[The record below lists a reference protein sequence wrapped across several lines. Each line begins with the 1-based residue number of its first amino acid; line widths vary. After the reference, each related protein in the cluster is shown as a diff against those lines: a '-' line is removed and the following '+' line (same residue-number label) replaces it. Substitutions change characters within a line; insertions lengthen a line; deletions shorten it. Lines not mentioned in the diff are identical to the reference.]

1 LPPPVPEERRRPGTV
16 GRIYANL
23 SRLLAGKA
31 MAGLLSLAYLAVAAR
46 ALGPRDYGVLVL
58 VHGYVMAVGGI
69 VEFPGWHAI
78 VRYGAQA
85 IETGDR
91 VRLARLLRFAGLVE
105 GVAGLVAVAAAA
117 VLAPVVGPHLGWPPE
132 ALAFAGPYSFAVLAT
147 VRATPAGYLQLA
159 GRFDILGF
167 HNIVAP
173 VVRLLGALAVVALGA
188 GLRGFLIAW
197 LAAALAE
204 FATLWLLGGWV
215 ASRKIGGG
223 ALLGGVRGV
232 AAENPGLWRF
242 MWAANADVTFGELSA
257 RVAPLIVGWIL
268 GPTATGLFAVA
279 QRASVVIS
287 QPGQILG
294 QAAYAEFARL
304 VAAGQR
310 GVRLRQAL
318 WRSIAYAFLAAAPV
332 LLLLAL
338 FGGHLATL
346 LGGRAFV
353 AAGGLMFWLALA
365 RAILLMAPPTGAA
378 LTALGRPGLSLQA
391 NLIAG
396 LGTLAL
402 LPLLLQSLGLR
413 GAGAQALVQA
423 LTAAALLSAFFWR
436 QSRDT
441 VVLKAQTR

>member
-1 LPPPVPEERRRPGTV
+1 VPEDPHRRGTV

-31 MAGLLSLAYLAVAAR
+31 MAAVLSLAYLAIAAR

-69 VEFPGWHAI
+69 LEFPPWHAI

-85 IETGDR
+85 IETDDR

-105 GVAGLVAVAAAA
+105 GAAGLIAVAAAA
-117 VLAPVVGPHLGWPPE
+117 MLAPLVGPRLGWPPE

-147 VRATPAGYLQLA
+147 VRATPAGFLQLA
-159 GRFDILGF
+159 GRFDLLGL
-167 HNIVAP
+167 HNTVAP
-173 VVRLLGALAVVALGA
+173 VVRLLGALAVVALNG
-188 GLRGFLIAW
+188 GLRGFLVAW

-215 ASRKIGGG
+215 AGRRMGD

-232 AAENPGLWRF
+232 VADNPGLWRF

-310 GVRLRQAL
+310 GARLRKAL
-318 WRSIAYAFLAAAPV
+318 WRSIAYAFLAAAPILCV
-332 LLLLAL
+332 VALLGDRLA
-338 FGGHLATL
+338 AL
-346 LGGRAFV
+346 LGGPAFV

-378 LTALGRPGLSLQA
+378 LTALGRPGLSLRA
-391 NLIAG
+391 NLIAS

-402 LPLLLQSLGLR
+402 LPLLLQSFGLT
-413 GAGAQALVQA
+413 GGGVQA
-423 LTAAALLSAFFWR
+423 LLQALAAGALLSGFFWS
-436 QSRDT
+436 QSRET
-441 VVLKAQTR
+441 VALTASAP

>member
-1 LPPPVPEERRRPGTV
+1 VLKRRERPGTV

-58 VHGYVMAVGGI
+58 VHGYVMAVAGI
-69 VEFPGWHAI
+69 IEFPGWHAI

-85 IETGDR
+85 IEAGDSE
-91 VRLARLLRFAGLVE
+91 RLARLLRFAGLVE
-105 GVAGLVAVAAAA
+105 GVAGAIAVAAAA
-117 VLAPVVGPHLGWPPE
+117 LLAPLVGPHLGWPPE
-132 ALAFAGPYSFAVLAT
+132 ALAFAAPYSFAVLAT
-147 VRATPAGYLQLA
+147 VRSTPAGYLQLA
-159 GRFDILGF
+159 GRFDLLGL
-167 HNIVAP
+167 HNVVAP
-173 VVRLLGALAVVALGA
+173 VVRLLGALAVVALGG

-215 ASRKIGGG
+215 ASRRIGG
-223 ALLGGVRGV
+223 ATLMGGLRGV
-232 AAENPGLWRF
+232 VGDNPGLWRF

-257 RVAPLIVGWIL
+257 RIAPLIIGWVL
-268 GPTATGLFAVA
+268 GPAATGLFAVA

-294 QAAYAEFARL
+294 QSAYAEFARL

-310 GVRLRQAL
+310 GLRLRQAL
-318 WRSIAYAFLAAAPV
+318 WRSVGYAFLAVGPV
-332 LLLLAL
+332 LFLVAL
-338 FGGHLATL
+338 FGGQLAAL

-378 LTALGRPGLSLQA
+378 LTALGRPGLSLRA

-396 LGTLAL
+396 VGTLAL
-402 LPLLLQSLGLR
+402 LPLLLQGLGLR
-413 GAGAQALVQA
+413 GGAAQALLQA
-423 LTAAALLSAFFWR
+423 LTAAALLSIFFWR
-436 QSRDT
+436 QSREAAAAEA
-441 VVLKAQTR
+441 LAR

>member
-1 LPPPVPEERRRPGTV
+1 MPEEQRRRGTV

-31 MAGLLSLAYLAVAAR
+31 MAGLLSLGYLAVAAR

-69 VEFPGWHAI
+69 LEFPGWHAI

-85 IETGDR
+85 VETGDR

-117 VLAPVVGPHLGWPPE
+117 LLAPLVGPHLGWSRQ
-132 ALAFAGPYSFAVLAT
+132 ALAFAAPYSFAVLAT

-159 GRFDILGF
+159 GRFDLLGL
-167 HNIVAP
+167 HSIVAP
-173 VVRLLGALAVVALGA
+173 VVRLLGALSAVALGA

-215 ASRKIGGG
+215 AYRRMGGEV
-223 ALLGGVRGV
+223 LLGGVRGA

-242 MWAANADVTFGELSA
+242 MWAANADVTFGELSG
-257 RVAPLIVGWIL
+257 RVAPLVVGWIL
-268 GPTATGLFAVA
+268 GPSATGLFAVA

-294 QAAYAEFARL
+294 QSAYAEFAGL

-310 GVRLRQAL
+310 GARLRQAL
-318 WRSIAYAFLAAAPV
+318 WRSVAYAFLAAAPV
-332 LLLLAL
+332 LLLVAV
-338 FGGHLATL
+338 FGGRLASL
-346 LGGRAFV
+346 LGGEAFV
-353 AAGGLMFWLALA
+353 AAGGLMSWLALA
-365 RAILLMAPPTGAA
+365 RVILLMAPPTGAA
-378 LTALGRPGLSLQA
+378 LTALGRPGLSLRA

-402 LPLLLQSLGLR
+402 LPLLLRVLGLM
-413 GAGAQALVQA
+413 GGGVQA
-423 LTAAALLSAFFWR
+423 LLQALIAGALLSAFFWR
-436 QSRDT
+436 QSQPT
-441 VVLKAQTR
+441 VPVKAPA

>member
-1 LPPPVPEERRRPGTV
+1 
-16 GRIYANL
+16 
-23 SRLLAGKA
+23 
-31 MAGLLSLAYLAVAAR
+31 MAGLLSLAYLAIAAR

-78 VRYGAQA
+78 VRYGAHA

-91 VRLARLLRFAGLVE
+91 MRLGRLLRFAGLVE
-105 GVAGLVAVAAAA
+105 GVAGAVAVAAAA
-117 VLAPVVGPHLGWPPE
+117 LLAPVVGPHLGWPPQ

-147 VRATPAGYLQLA
+147 VRSTPAGYLQLA
-159 GRFDILGF
+159 GRFDLLGL

-173 VVRLLGALAVVALGA
+173 TVRLLGAFAVVALGG
-188 GLRGFLIAW
+188 GLQGFLIAW

-204 FATLWLLGGWV
+204 FAILWLLGAWV
-215 ASRKIGGG
+215 ASRSIGGTT
-223 ALLGGVRGV
+223 LLGGVRGV
-232 AAENPGLWRF
+232 VAENPGLWRF
-242 MWAANADVTFGELSA
+242 MWAANADATFGELSA
-257 RVAPLIVGWIL
+257 RVAPLIIGWIL
-268 GPTATGLFAVA
+268 GPAATGLFAVA

-304 VAAGQR
+304 VAAGRR
-310 GVRLRQAL
+310 GARLRQAL
-318 WRSIAYAFLAAAPV
+318 WRSIAYAFLAVAPV
-332 LLLLAL
+332 LLLVAL
-338 FGGHLATL
+338 FGHHLATL
-346 LGGRAFV
+346 LGGRAFA

-378 LTALGRPGLSLQA
+378 LTALGRPALSLQA

-402 LPLLLQSLGLR
+402 LPLLLKSFGLM
-413 GAGAQALVQA
+413 GASVQALAQALM
-423 LTAAALLSAFFWR
+423 AAALLSAFFWR
-436 QSRDT
+436 QSREPVT
-441 VVLKAQTR
+441 VKAGAS

>member
-1 LPPPVPEERRRPGTV
+1 
-16 GRIYANL
+16 
-23 SRLLAGKA
+23 
-31 MAGLLSLAYLAVAAR
+31 MAGVLSLAYLAVAAR

-69 VEFPGWHAI
+69 LEFPGWHAI

-105 GVAGLVAVAAAA
+105 GVAGAIAVAAAA
-117 VLAPVVGPHLGWPPE
+117 FLAPFVGPHLGWPPQ
-132 ALAFAGPYSFAVLAT
+132 ALAFAAPYSFAVLAT

-159 GRFDILGF
+159 GRFDLLGL

-173 VVRLLGALAVVALGA
+173 IVRLLGALAVVVLGG

-204 FATLWLLGGWV
+204 FATLWLLGAWV
-215 ASRKIGGG
+215 ASRKIGGST
-223 ALLGGVRGV
+223 LLGGVRGV

-242 MWAANADVTFGELSA
+242 MWAANADVTFGELST
-257 RVAPLIVGWIL
+257 RIAPLIVGWIL
-268 GPTATGLFAVA
+268 GPAATGLFAVA

-294 QAAYAEFARL
+294 QSAYAEFARL

-310 GVRLRQAL
+310 GARLRQAL
-318 WRSIAYAFLAAAPV
+318 WRSVTYAFLAVAPV
-332 LLLLAL
+332 LLLVAL
-338 FGGHLATL
+338 FGDHLATL

-365 RAILLMAPPTGAA
+365 RAILLTAPPTGAA
-378 LTALGRPGLSLQA
+378 LTALGRPGLSLRA

-402 LPLLLQSLGLR
+402 LPLLLKSLGLA
-413 GAGAQALVQA
+413 GAGVQA
-423 LTAAALLSAFFWR
+423 LLLALAAAALLTAFFWR
-436 QSRDT
+436 ESREA
-441 VVLKAQTR
+441 VASEARAR

>member
-1 LPPPVPEERRRPGTV
+1 VPDERRGRGTV

-31 MAGLLSLAYLAVAAR
+31 MAGVLSLAYLAVAAR

-69 VEFPGWHAI
+69 LEFPPWHAI

-85 IETGDR
+85 VEKGDR
-91 VRLARLLRFAGLVE
+91 ARLARLLRFAGLVE
-105 GVAGLVAVAAAA
+105 GAAGVVAVAVAAL
-117 VLAPVVGPHLGWPPE
+117 LAPLVGPHLGWPPQ
-132 ALAFAGPYSFAVLAT
+132 ALAFAAPYSFAVLAT

-159 GRFDILGF
+159 GRFDLLGL

-173 VVRLLGALAVVALGA
+173 VVRLLGALTVVALGA
-188 GLRGFLIAW
+188 GLRGFLVAW
-197 LAAALAE
+197 LAAALTE

-215 ASRKIGGG
+215 ARRTIGGG
-223 ALLGGVRGV
+223 VLLGGVRGV

-257 RVAPLIVGWIL
+257 RVAPLIVGWVL

-279 QRASVVIS
+279 QRASVVIA

-294 QAAYAEFARL
+294 QAAYAEFSRL
-304 VAAGQR
+304 IAAGQR

-318 WRSIAYAFLAAAPV
+318 LRSVAYAFLAAAPV
-332 LLLLAL
+332 LIVVA
-338 FGGHLATL
+338 L
-346 LGGRAFV
+346 LGDRLAIWLGGPAFV
-353 AAGGLMFWLALA
+353 AAGSLMFWLALA

-378 LTALGRPGLSLQA
+378 LTALGHPGLSLRA

-396 LGTLAL
+396 LGSLVV
-402 LPLLLQSLGLR
+402 LPLLLQGFGLM
-413 GAGAQALVQA
+413 GGGVQA
-423 LTAAALLSAFFWR
+423 LLQAVAAGALLSGFFWR
-436 QSRDT
+436 QSREA
-441 VVLKAQTR
+441 VGLKAQTS

>member
-1 LPPPVPEERRRPGTV
+1 MPEERGRAGTV

-31 MAGLLSLAYLAVAAR
+31 MAGVLSLAYLAVAAR

-69 VEFPGWHAI
+69 VEFPGWHAV

-105 GVAGLVAVAAAA
+105 GVAGAIAVAAAA
-117 VLAPVVGPHLGWPPE
+117 FLAPIVGPHLGWPPQ
-132 ALAFAGPYSFAVLAT
+132 ALAFAAPYSFAVLAT
-147 VRATPAGYLQLA
+147 VRSTPAGYLQLA
-159 GRFDILGF
+159 GRFDLLGL

-173 VVRLLGALAVVALGA
+173 VVRLFGTLAVVALGG

-215 ASRKIGGG
+215 ASRRIGGG

-232 AAENPGLWRF
+232 VTDNPGLWRF

-257 RVAPLIVGWIL
+257 RIAPLIIGWIL
-268 GPTATGLFAVA
+268 GPAATGLFAVA

-294 QAAYAEFARL
+294 QSAYAEFARL

-310 GVRLRQAL
+310 GARLRQAL
-318 WRSIAYAFLAAAPV
+318 WRSVTYAFLAVAPV
-332 LLLLAL
+332 LLLVAL
-338 FGGHLATL
+338 FGDHLATL
-346 LGGRAFV
+346 LGGRAF
-353 AAGGLMFWLALA
+353 ATAGGLMFWLALA
-365 RAILLMAPPTGAA
+365 RAILLLAPPTGAA
-378 LTALGRPGLSLQA
+378 LTALGRPGLSLRA

-402 LPLLLQSLGLR
+402 LPLLLRILGLM
-413 GAGAQALVQA
+413 GGGAQALLQA
-423 LTAAALLSAFFWR
+423 LVAAALLTVYFWR
-436 QSRDT
+436 ESREA
-441 VVLKAQTR
+441 VASEARAR

>member
-1 LPPPVPEERRRPGTV
+1 
-16 GRIYANL
+16 
-23 SRLLAGKA
+23 

-69 VEFPGWHAI
+69 LEFPGWHAI

-91 VRLARLLRFAGLVE
+91 ARLARLLRFAGLVE
-105 GVAGLVAVAAAA
+105 GVAGAIAVAAAA
-117 VLAPVVGPHLGWPPE
+117 FLAPFVGPHLGWPPQ
-132 ALAFAGPYSFAVLAT
+132 ALAFAAPYSFAVLAT

-159 GRFDILGF
+159 GRFDLLGL

-173 VVRLLGALAVVALGA
+173 VVRLFGALAVVVLGG
-188 GLRGFLIAW
+188 GLRGFLVAW

-204 FATLWLLGGWV
+204 FATLWLLGAWV
-215 ASRKIGGG
+215 ASRRIGGST
-223 ALLGGVRGV
+223 LIGGVRGV

-242 MWAANADVTFGELSA
+242 MWAANADVTFGELSG
-257 RVAPLIVGWIL
+257 RIAPLIIGWIL
-268 GPTATGLFAVA
+268 GPAATGLFAVA

-294 QAAYAEFARL
+294 QSAYAEFARL

-310 GVRLRQAL
+310 GARLRQAL
-318 WRSIAYAFLAAAPV
+318 GRSIAYAFLAVAPV
-332 LLLLAL
+332 LLLVAL
-338 FGGHLATL
+338 FGGQLATL

-365 RAILLMAPPTGAA
+365 RAILLTAPPTGAA
-378 LTALGRPGLSLQA
+378 LTALGRPGLSLRA

-402 LPLLLQSLGLR
+402 LPLLLQSLGLM
-413 GAGAQALVQA
+413 AGAVQALLQA

-436 QSRDT
+436 ESREA
-441 VVLKAQTR
+441 VASEVRAR

>member
-1 LPPPVPEERRRPGTV
+1 MLEERGRPGTV

-58 VHGYVMAVGGI
+58 VHGYVMAVAGI
-69 VEFPGWHAI
+69 IEFPGWHAI
-78 VRYGAQA
+78 VRYGAEA
-85 IETGDR
+85 IEAGDSG
-91 VRLARLLRFAGLVE
+91 RLARLLRFAGLVE
-105 GVAGLVAVAAAA
+105 GVAGLIAVAAAA
-117 VLAPVVGPHLGWPPE
+117 LLAPLVGPHLGWPPE
-132 ALAFAGPYSFAVLAT
+132 ALAFAAPYSFAVLAT
-147 VRATPAGYLQLA
+147 VRSTPAGYLQLA
-159 GRFDILGF
+159 GRFDLLGL
-167 HNIVAP
+167 HNVVAP
-173 VVRLLGALAVVALGA
+173 LVRLLGALAVVALGG

-197 LAAALAE
+197 LTAALAE

-215 ASRKIGGG
+215 ASRRIGG
-223 ALLGGVRGV
+223 ARLLGGVRGV
-232 AAENPGLWRF
+232 ADDNPGLWRF

-257 RVAPLIVGWIL
+257 RIAPLIIGWML
-268 GPTATGLFAVA
+268 GPAATGLFAVA

-294 QAAYAEFARL
+294 QSAYAEFARL

-310 GVRLRQAL
+310 GVRLGQAL
-318 WRSIAYAFLAAAPV
+318 WRSVGYAFLAVTPV
-332 LLLLAL
+332 LLLVAL
-338 FGGHLATL
+338 FGGQLAAL

-353 AAGGLMFWLALA
+353 AAGGLMLWLALA

-402 LPLLLQSLGLR
+402 LPLLLQGLGLWG
-413 GAGAQALVQA
+413 GAAQALLQA
-423 LTAAALLSAFFWR
+423 LTAATLLGIYFWR
-436 QSRDT
+436 QSRQA
-441 VVLKAQTR
+441 VAAEALAR

>member
-1 LPPPVPEERRRPGTV
+1 MPEDRARSGTV
-16 GRIYANL
+16 GRIYGNL

-58 VHGYVMAVGGI
+58 VHGYVTAVGGI
-69 VEFPGWHAI
+69 LEFPGWHAI

-85 IETGDR
+85 IERGDR
-91 VRLARLLRFAGLVE
+91 ARLARLLRFAGLVE
-105 GVAGLVAVAAAA
+105 GVAGAIAVAAAA
-117 VLAPVVGPHLGWPPE
+117 LLAPLVGPHLGWPPQ
-132 ALAFAGPYSFAVLAT
+132 ALAFAAPYSFAVLAT

-159 GRFDILGF
+159 GRFDLLGL

-173 VVRLLGALAVVALGA
+173 VVRLIGAFAVVGLGG

-197 LAAALAE
+197 LTAALAE
-204 FATLWLLGGWV
+204 FATLWFLGAWV
-215 ASRKIGGG
+215 ASRKIG
-223 ALLGGVRGV
+223 ASTLWGGVRGA

-242 MWAANADVTFGELSA
+242 MWAANADVTFGELST
-257 RVAPLIVGWIL
+257 RLAPLIIGWIL

-294 QAAYAEFARL
+294 QSAYAEFARL

-310 GVRLRQAL
+310 GARLRQAL
-318 WRSIAYAFLAAAPV
+318 WRSITYAFLAVAPI
-332 LLLLAL
+332 LLVVAL
-338 FGGHLATL
+338 FGHHLAIL
-346 LGGRAFV
+346 LGGPAFV

-365 RAILLMAPPTGAA
+365 RALLLTAPPTGAA
-378 LTALGRPGLSLQA
+378 LTALGRPGLSLRA
-391 NLIAG
+391 NLVAG

-402 LPLLLQSLGLR
+402 LPGLLQALGLMG
-413 GAGAQALVQA
+413 GAAQALLQA
-423 LTAAALLSAFFWR
+423 LAAAALLTVFFWR
-436 QSRDT
+436 ESRT
-441 VVLKAQTR
+441 PVASEARVR

>member
-1 LPPPVPEERRRPGTV
+1 M
-16 GRIYANL
+16 
-23 SRLLAGKA
+23 LAGKA

-58 VHGYVMAVGGI
+58 VHGYVMAVAGI
-69 VEFPGWHAI
+69 IEFPGWHAI
-78 VRYGAQA
+78 VRYGAEA
-85 IETGDR
+85 IEAGDSE
-91 VRLARLLRFAGLVE
+91 RLARLLRFAGLVE
-105 GVAGLVAVAAAA
+105 GVAGAIAVAAAA
-117 VLAPVVGPHLGWPPE
+117 LLAPLVGPHLGWPPE
-132 ALAFAGPYSFAVLAT
+132 ALAFAAPYSFAVLAT
-147 VRATPAGYLQLA
+147 VRSTPAGYLQLA
-159 GRFDILGF
+159 GRFDLLGL
-167 HNIVAP
+167 HNVVAP
-173 VVRLLGALAVVALGA
+173 VVRLLGALAVVALGG

-215 ASRKIGGG
+215 ASRRIGG
-223 ALLGGVRGV
+223 ATLMGGLRGV
-232 AAENPGLWRF
+232 VGDNPGLWRF

-257 RVAPLIVGWIL
+257 RIAPLIIGWVL
-268 GPTATGLFAVA
+268 GPAATGLFAVA

-294 QAAYAEFARL
+294 QSAYAEFARL

-310 GVRLRQAL
+310 GLRLRQAL
-318 WRSIAYAFLAAAPV
+318 WRSVGYAFLAVGPV
-332 LLLLAL
+332 LFLVAL
-338 FGGHLATL
+338 FGGQLAAL

-378 LTALGRPGLSLQA
+378 LTALGRPGLSLRA

-402 LPLLLQSLGLR
+402 LPLLLQGLGLR
-413 GAGAQALVQA
+413 GGAAQALLQA
-423 LTAAALLSAFFWR
+423 LTAAALLSIFFWR
-436 QSRDT
+436 QSREAAAAEA
-441 VVLKAQTR
+441 LAR